1 MRNRTRINY
10 KVLSKTGDRI
20 EVAENQEQQE
30 TEQVAEISALL
41 RSISISEELQH
52 LHQEYNMGKER
63 IGSLKVDGFTLAEDF
78 AYYIDENDVGNS
90 STMEEIDSKISRG
103 EQLRTS

>member
-1 MRNRTRINY
+1 
-10 KVLSKTGDRI
+10 
-20 EVAENQEQQE
+20 
-30 TEQVAEISALL
+30 
-41 RSISISEELQH
+41 
-52 LHQEYNMGKER
+52 MGKER